1 MHSAH
6 AFIQSLTYSW
16 DFIRSWIQLLWN
28 ACCVKQFIAKYLLVI
43 ALHSSFSPL
52 LQQVFIPK
60 QHGLMHSLFGNY
72 RCFRD
77 AVIPKQL
84 EWDDLPAGSRMC
96 STVALDPSVQK
107 RGRPRQPAPA
117 WTDWWVGGSEGRA
130 GQRGKAWVGDGDLCR
145 LDLRECSGRW
155 GKL

>member
-1 MHSAH
+1 MHLAH
-6 AFIQSLTYSW
+6 AFIKSLTYTSSVNEFSYSEMPVAFNNSVHNISLSSHSF
-16 DFIRSWIQLLWN
+16 FIFTS
-28 ACCVKQFIAKYLLVI
+28 FTIAAYTLT
-43 ALHSSFSPL
+43 A
-52 LQQVFIPK
+52 
-60 QHGLMHSLFGNY
+60 GTDASLFGNY

-84 EWDDLPAGSRMC
+84 EWADLPAGSRMC
-96 STVALDPSVQK
+96 STVASDPTVQK

-145 LDLRECSGRW
+145 SDPRECSGRR